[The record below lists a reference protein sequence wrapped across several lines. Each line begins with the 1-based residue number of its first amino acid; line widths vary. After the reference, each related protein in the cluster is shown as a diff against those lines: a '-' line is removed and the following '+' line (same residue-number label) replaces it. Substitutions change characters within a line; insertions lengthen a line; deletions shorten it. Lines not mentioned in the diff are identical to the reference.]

1 MTLPAYRNSPTLARG
16 APLVIVES
24 PYAGGSEWAAE
35 YLSLCLA
42 YCVSRGWSPYAS
54 HVLLT
59 RPGVLR
65 DSCPAERDVG
75 VQLGFA
81 WRRVADFTVVFI
93 DHGLSEGMRLGIEH
107 ADLLGCE
114 IRWVAEW
121 KRIARPASLDG
132 EP

>member
-16 APLVIVES
+16 APLVVVES

-35 YLSLCLA
+35 YLSQCLA
-42 YCVSRGWSPYAS
+42 YCVARGWSPYAS
-54 HVLLT
+54 HALLT

-65 DSCPAERDVG
+65 DDCPTERDVG

-81 WRRVADFTVVFI
+81 WRRAADFTVVFI
-93 DHGLSEGMRLGIEH
+93 DFGLSAGMRLGVEH
-107 ADLLGCE
+107 ADRLGG
-114 IRWVAEW
+114 RVVWVENW
-121 KRIARPASLDG
+121 KRVERPASLDG